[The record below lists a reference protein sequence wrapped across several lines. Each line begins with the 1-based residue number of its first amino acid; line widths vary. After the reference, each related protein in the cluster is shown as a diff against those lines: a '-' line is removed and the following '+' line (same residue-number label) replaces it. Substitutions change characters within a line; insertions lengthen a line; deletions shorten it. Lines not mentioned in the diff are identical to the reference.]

1 MSREKAGSGCG
12 QGGHGGCRGP
22 ATKPS
27 AEAGMG
33 GGGCRQAQWRT
44 KAGAG
49 AVGGV
54 VGGGHHRWYHLL
66 QAPTQCHHAPPA
78 SQAGPAVA
86 CSRPRQ
92 AGQQATAPLLTP
104 THWSSLLLLLLLPP
118 LLTPTHRSLLP
129 LTLPPTSCPAVDLR
143 RGFHTRGKAEG
154 RRPPKTRVLNLWVG
168 GGGGA
173 RCTGRG
179 GGWGGGGRL

>member
-104 THWSSLLLLLLLPP
+104 AHWSLLLLLLLPP
-118 LLTPTHRSLLP
+118 PSSHPHTDPCCSRCYCPPPHTHSLVFAAAAAA
-129 LTLPPTSCPAVDLR
+129 TAPPP
-143 RGFHTRGKAEG
+143 HTYS
-154 RRPPKTRVLNLWVG
+154 PVLVATDTTAHQLSSSGSEAGVPH
-168 GGGGA
+168 
-173 RCTGRG
+173 
-179 GGWGGGGRL
+179 